1 MNYFEN
7 LLEMQKNMMEE
18 QRKVYENIAKN
29 FNFNFN
35 GMDFFKNF
43 NDFNFYQNPEDFF
56 KEYLRMQDYFSKYYK
71 EAFNKFPGFDKAM
84 QTYKANLNILDKIFK
99 AYGDLFTN
107 GDLSKAGDN
116 LIDLYRIFNDQL
128 VELSKNNVE
137 KFLPINFFEIMA
149 NFPVDTFINPFINST
164 KKSMEFYQKAL
175 DKEPKLM
182 TDQIEKFYK
191 SILDKLDE
199 IPSVGISQEEKKR
212 NRQLFENYLILSL
225 KIYDFNLYLS
235 KASRQAAIDAQ
246 NSYFDRLE
254 EEKGLENFS
263 DFYKFYIDN
272 LCDAYKNLVDS
283 PVYKQKA
290 KAILDLVNNNKE
302 MFDNYIEDGL
312 GAFPIVTQNKLK
324 EYLDKLE
331 DMTSILMDI
340 QNENDDS
347 KKGTHITK
355 SELSKDKNSHGTSE
369 GK

>member
-1 MNYFEN
+1 M
-7 LLEMQKNMMEE
+7 
-18 QRKVYENIAKN
+18 VW
-29 FNFNFN
+29 
-35 GMDFFKNF
+35 
-43 NDFNFYQNPEDFF
+43 
-56 KEYLRMQDYFSKYYK
+56 
-71 EAFNKFPGFDKAM
+71 
-84 QTYKANLNILDKIFK
+84 
-99 AYGDLFTN
+99 
-107 GDLSKAGDN
+107 AG
-116 LIDLYRIFNDQL
+116 
-128 VELSKNNVE
+128 
-137 KFLPINFFEIMA
+137 
-149 NFPVDTFINPFINST
+149 
-164 KKSMEFYQKAL
+164 
-175 DKEPKLM
+175 

-212 NRQLFENYLILSL
+212 NRQLFENYLSLSL
-225 KIYDFNLYLS
+225 KIFDFNLYLS

-254 EEKGLENFS
+254 EERGLENFS

-340 QNENDDS
+340 QNEKNDS
-347 KKGTHITK
+347 KKDAHITK
-355 SELSKDKNSHGTSE
+355 SEPSKDKNSHGTSE

>member
-84 QTYKANLNILDKIFK
+84 ETYKANLYILDKIFK

-128 VELSKNNVE
+128 VELSKNKVE
-137 KFLPINFFEIMA
+137 KYLPINFFEIMA
-149 NFPVDTFINPFINST
+149 NFPVDTFINPLINST

-175 DKEPKLM
+175 DKEPELM

-191 SILDKLDE
+191 SMLDKLDE

-212 NRQLFENYLILSL
+212 NRQLFENYLSLSL
-225 KIYDFNLYLS
+225 KIFDFNLYLS

-347 KKGTHITK
+347 KKDAHITK
-355 SELSKDKNSHGTSE
+355 SELSKDKNSHDASE